1 MTSVTI
7 AAAPKTA
14 LVTGAAKR
22 LGLAIAMALAEDG
35 WSLAIHH
42 NQSHAEAEEVASFAR
57 QLGGRAVTLQ
67 ADLANIAEAQAL
79 FAGAT
84 QALGPLTLLV
94 NNASIFQQDDA
105 RDITSEGWDAHM
117 DINLKSPAFLA
128 QAFARAL
135 PEGMEGNI
143 INMIDQRVWRLTPK
157 FLSYTISK
165 SALWTLTQVLAQ
177 SLAPHIRVN
186 SIGPGPAMVN
196 ERQSVAD
203 FDRQCDATI
212 LRRGTSP
219 QEICEA
225 VRFILKAPSMTGQ
238 MIALDGGQHLAWETP
253 DVAGIPE

>member
-1 MTSVTI
+1 MSSDTMPP
-7 AAAPKTA
+7 APKTA
-14 LVTGAAKR
+14 LVTGAARR
-22 LGLAIAMALAEDG
+22 LGRAIAMALAEDG

-42 NQSHAEAEEVASFAR
+42 NHSQAEAEEVAAFVREA
-57 QLGGRAVTLQ
+57 GGRAVTLQ
-67 ADLANIAEAQAL
+67 ADLSDIAEAEAL
-79 FAGAT
+79 FAGAA

-105 RDITSEGWDAHM
+105 DNMTSKGWDAHM
-117 DINLKSPAFLA
+117 DINLKTPAFLA

-135 PEGMEGNI
+135 PEGVEGNI

-186 SIGPGPAMVN
+186 GIGPGPAMIN

-225 VRFILKAPSMTGQ
+225 VRFILKATSMTGQ